1 MRVLGA
7 LVCAGWLAAV
17 AGCNATTRQSFD
29 ETAALFHD
37 DLRWGRMPA
46 AELAVD
52 AEMRAAFQAHHRTWG
67 ESVQVIDVEV
77 DSVRSTTDHGSVR
90 LRVSWVHAGDST
102 DVRQTVVEETWE
114 SRLGA
119 WKLRGERVV
128 GGDPGVFGAA
138 PTDRAG

>member
-1 MRVLGA
+1 MRVLGVLA
-7 LVCAGWLAAV
+7 CAGWLAA
-17 AGCNATTRQSFD
+17 AGCNTTNRQTFD

-46 AELAVD
+46 AELSVD
-52 AEMRAAFQAHHRTWG
+52 SEMRAAFLAHHRTWG

-77 DSVRSTTDHGSVR
+77 DGMRSSGDHGTVR
-90 LRVSWVHAGDST
+90 VRVSWVHAGDST
-102 DVRQTVVEETWE
+102 DVKQSVVEEQWE

-128 GGDPGVFGAA
+128 AGDQGLFGAA
-138 PTDRAG
+138 PATSP